1 MRYVVL
7 AAAIAVIAACAPVK
21 PMPLVVG
28 TEPEPEEPKPTT
40 TPAPTTAPTPTAAPT
55 AAPSTSKHHYTSEYP
70 IMEYGGGKL
79 RVILAR
85 DGDAVTESIANE
97 YRCPIT
103 LDPTRTTENLVEDGT
118 PAATVTVPASK
129 TTTIARWTLIDPHK
143 AWKVKSHFAEMFGD
157 TASRPTRYVYALPFT
172 AGETYPVGQGFDG
185 SFSHTGDSEYAVDF
199 TMPEGTAIRAARD
212 GVVVATYDQATGG
225 GTTDEYKDRSR
236 ANWIYILHADGTLG
250 MYWHLAPGGV
260 KVAAGD
266 EVARGQV
273 IGTSGFTGY
282 AQVPHLHFAVVGATS
297 GAHGTSFKFV
307 FKTSAKDKKGTA
319 PVELKRYTAFE

>member
-1 MRYVVL
+1 MTTRGLIVV
-7 AAAIAVIAACAPVK
+7 AALAACAPMK
-21 PMPLVVG
+21 PQPLLVTG
-28 TEPEPEEPKPTT
+28 DDPKPAPARTDEREPEPAPSHAVAT
-40 TPAPTTAPTPTAAPT
+40 TPAPDHT
-55 AAPSTSKHHYTSEYP
+55 HHYTSEYS
-70 IMEYGGGKL
+70 IMEFGGGKL

-97 YRCPIT
+97 FRCAIT
-103 LDPTRTTENLVEDGT
+103 LDPTRTVENLREDGT

-129 TTTIARWTLIDPHK
+129 ITTIARWTLIDPHK

-157 TASRPTRYVYALPFT
+157 TTAKPTAYAYALPFS

-185 SFSHTGDSEYAVDF
+185 TFSHTGDSEYAVDF

-212 GVVVATYDQATGG
+212 GVVVATYDQASGG

-236 ANWIYILHADGTLG
+236 ANWIYILHSDGTLG

-266 EVARGQV
+266 TVARGDV
-273 IGTSGFTGY
+273 IGSSGFTGY
-282 AQVPHLHFAVVGATS
+282 AQVPHLHFAVVRATD
-297 GAHGTSFKFV
+297 GTHSKSFKFA
-307 FKTSAKDKKGTA
+307 FKTSAKDKKGSA
-319 PVELKRYTAFE
+319 PVEGQRYTAFE

>member
-1 MRYVVL
+1 MRHVVL
-7 AAAIAVIAACAPVK
+7 AAVAAMIAGCAPVK

-28 TEPEPEEPKPTT
+28 TEPEPE
-40 TPAPTTAPTPTAAPT
+40 PAPAPLPAATPTPTPTPPAAP
-55 AAPSTSKHHYTSEYP
+55 AAHHYTSEYS

-97 YRCPIT
+97 YRCAIT

-118 PAATVTVPASK
+118 PAATVTLPASA
-129 TTTIARWTLIDPHK
+129 TATIARWTLIDPHK

-157 TASRPTRYVYALPFT
+157 TTAKPDRYVYALPFA

-185 SFSHTGDSEYAVDF
+185 AFSHTGDSEYAVDF
-199 TMPEGTAIRAARD
+199 TMPEGTAVRAARD

-236 ANWIYILHADGTLG
+236 ANWIYILHSDGTLG

-260 KVAAGD
+260 KVAAGTK
-266 EVARGQV
+266 VARGDV

-282 AQVPHLHFAVVGATS
+282 AQVAHLHFAIVRATS
-297 GAHGTSFKFV
+297 GAHGTSFAFR
-307 FKTSAKDKKGTA
+307 FKTSAKDKNGAA
-319 PVELKRYTAFE
+319 PVEGKRYTAFE